1 MLFAYLLARVRSET
15 SIAACQ
21 YGGRGGSTIPSMISQ
36 RGCTDHGDGARC
48 TPHSRRQNPSD
59 VAHALCGLQR
69 PRREDVVS
77 RKGGSTKATGHGVDA
92 CGSSFRQIE
101 FRLMPWSTTALFHL
115 GSGLS
120 HTAVS
125 HGACGG
131 QFATIPPPRPL
142 FPDDRSHLRCRPR
155 RYCPAGGRALP
166 PQRRF
171 RELQSV
177 PRARLHGGWR
187 PWLVRNIG
195 MRGVHTAIG
204 CDSEMQIMK
213 DGVTTR
219 NLCRRISPPNDD
231 APEPLPRTRQPC
243 HSNG

>member
-1 MLFAYLLARVRSET
+1 MWYR
-15 SIAACQ
+15 
-21 YGGRGGSTIPSMISQ
+21 GRG
-36 RGCTDHGDGARC
+36 A
-48 TPHSRRQNPSD
+48 
-59 VAHALCGLQR
+59 R
-69 PRREDVVS
+69 PRLRVTESMPVVPPS
-77 RKGGSTKATGHGVDA
+77 F
-92 CGSSFRQIE
+92 GSSSASCRGAPPPFSISVVDCRT
-101 FRLMPWSTTALFHL
+101 RP
-115 GSGLS
+115 S
-120 HTAVS
+120 HMVLVAANS
-125 HGACGG
+125 P
-131 QFATIPPPRPL
+131 QSPPPPRPL
-142 FPDDRSHLRCRPR
+142 FPDDQSHLRCRPR

-177 PRARLHGGWR
+177 PHARLLGGWR

-231 APEPLPRTRQPC
+231 APEPLPRTCQPC